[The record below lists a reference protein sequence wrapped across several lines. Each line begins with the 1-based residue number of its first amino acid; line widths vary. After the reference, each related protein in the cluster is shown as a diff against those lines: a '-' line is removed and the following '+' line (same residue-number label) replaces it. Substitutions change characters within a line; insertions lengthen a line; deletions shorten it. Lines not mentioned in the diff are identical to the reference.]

1 MTIRISKGFLMY
13 SIFFLMITTFG
24 SLYMAQ
30 SKAIYEEKQ
39 TIATEEQVNHP
50 SKETNIRSENPTTH
64 QSTQN
69 GEVLGIVK

>member
-1 MTIRISKGFLMY
+1 
-13 SIFFLMITTFG
+13 
-24 SLYMAQ
+24 MAQ

-50 SKETNIRSENPTTH
+50 SKGTNIRSENPTTH